1 MAVKNIYISDI
12 DPTKQFETEAEQ
24 LAFDAVKR
32 NETQIEAFLDEHFPS
47 KGPKGGPVN
56 AIARRVLATAIGVG
70 FLVLNDGE
78 LNDGEMAGE

>member
-12 DPTKQFETEAEQ
+12 DSTKQFETEAEQ

-47 KGPKGGPVN
+47 KGPKGGPVH
-56 AIARRVLATAIGVG
+56 AIARRVLDTAIGGG

>member
-12 DPTKQFETEAEQ
+12 DPTKQFDTEAEQ

-47 KGPKGGPVN
+47 QGPKGGPVN
-56 AIARRVLATAIGVG
+56 GIARRVLATAIGVG
-70 FLVLNDGE
+70 FLVLNDGDAAVAE
-78 LNDGEMAGE
+78 ATGE

>member
-12 DPTKQFETEAEQ
+12 DSTKQFETEAEQ

-70 FLVLNDGE
+70 FLVLNDGDAAVAE
-78 LNDGEMAGE
+78 ATGE